1 MMLIQIAGHLGAD
14 PESRFTPSGQKVTTL
29 RVAVNIKR
37 QNKEKTVWWRVTI
50 WGDRFD
56 KRLQYLKKGSAVII
70 WGEMS
75 APEIYNDKEGNPQ
88 ISLDLTCEYIGFN
101 PFGQKSENK
110 QNESADGVNQE
121 PDNFS
126 GNTRNNQFSQG
137 FQPMGN
143 NQFQGANQFQPNKQN
158 QQQNQPAGVMAGA
171 KAQTQDF
178 TDDDIPF

>member
-1 MMLIQIAGHLGAD
+1 MLIQIAGHLGAD

-56 KRLQYLKKGSAVII
+56 KKLQYLKKGSAVFI
-70 WGEMS
+70 WGEMG

-101 PFGQKSENK
+101 PFGQKS
-110 QNESADGVNQE
+110 A
-121 PDNFS
+121 
-126 GNTRNNQFSQG
+126 
-137 FQPMGN
+137 
-143 NQFQGANQFQPNKQN
+143 A
-158 QQQNQPAGVMAGA
+158 
-171 KAQTQDF
+171 
-178 TDDDIPF
+178 